1 MELEH
6 FQTTYWCST
15 VGRPVVYGGIK
26 MKSYLVKVSGSEH
39 QFIEMQCARLHCKKS
54 YYLRILLF
62 QAIDKF
68 PDDLKAGLYIRLAWE
83 KESPAAAL
91 RTVQVYIPDSDQEYL
106 QKIRRLAAGSRLS
119 EAQIVQCFINTSLES
134 DLIGEEDEAL

>member
-1 MELEH
+1 
-6 FQTTYWCST
+6 
-15 VGRPVVYGGIK
+15 
-26 MKSYLVKVSGSEH
+26 MKSYLVKVSGAEH

-68 PDDLKAGLYIRLAWE
+68 PDDVKAGLYIRLAWE
-83 KESPAAAL
+83 KESPEAAL

-106 QKIRRLAAGSRLS
+106 QKIHRLASGSRLS

-134 DLIGEEDEAL
+134 NLVGEEDEAL